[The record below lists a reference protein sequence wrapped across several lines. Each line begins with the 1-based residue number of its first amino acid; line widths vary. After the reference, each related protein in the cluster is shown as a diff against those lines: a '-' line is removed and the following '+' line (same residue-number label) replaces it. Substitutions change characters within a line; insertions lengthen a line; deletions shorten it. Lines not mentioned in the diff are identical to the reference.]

1 MLVGNYLGIRCVVEK
16 TKALKAI
23 SVGGKVSSIWSR
35 VCFLFFLR
43 KKIKIKLKLGGK
55 NVWKKINRIGQEP
68 YN

>member
-1 MLVGNYLGIRCVVEK
+1 MCSRKNK
-16 TKALKAI
+16 
-23 SVGGKVSSIWSR
+23 SVKRNKCGGKGFKCMVMS
-35 VCFLFFLR
+35 VFFIFFE

>member
-1 MLVGNYLGIRCVVEK
+1 MWGERFQAYGQE
-16 TKALKAI
+16 
-23 SVGGKVSSIWSR
+23 R
-35 VCFLFFLR
+35 VFYFFLR